1 MGGSQ
6 FLNNWIRFLDLRH
19 CFSFFFWAWT
29 CYNYCQVKAHYL
41 CYLARLYIYF
51 CYIAKSNFSAR
62 GYTEIQYKKKTL
74 TTEMVKA
81 NFKKIKFLNL
91 IMTHN
96 QKFFH
101 CLQSK
106 LGDCWTSASIKPDL
120 LDFFT
125 SIFLQSNVLKLL
137 SAMIFKRLGFDCGD
151 SLRGISIFTRIFQPE
166 AITSYLL
173 LITLGVH

>member
-1 MGGSQ
+1 MIVYS
-6 FLNNWIRFLDLRH
+6 
-19 CFSFFFWAWT
+19 
-29 CYNYCQVKAHYL
+29 
-41 CYLARLYIYF
+41 
-51 CYIAKSNFSAR
+51 CYIANGNFFAR
-62 GYTEIQYKKKTL
+62 GVNRSSNEKKTL
-74 TTEMVKA
+74 TISVVKA
-81 NFKKIKFLNL
+81 NVKKIKFLNL

-125 SIFLQSNVLKLL
+125 NVFLQSTALKVLSTVL
-137 SAMIFKRLGFDCGD
+137 FKRLESDCSD
-151 SLRGISIFTRIFQPE
+151 NLRSIAILTKIFQPE

-173 LITLGVH
+173 STTLGVH